1 MSADAPRPS
10 LLAETLA
17 SARGVWRMLTFRS
30 DWKSY
35 FNVTETGVARS
46 FLGVVLA
53 LPAFALLVAS
63 VNHFAAENPA
73 IASAEAR
80 ITGIEA
86 LAIWAR
92 FWLVFPVLAAIMA
105 MVLNVRGRFAS
116 WLVAHNWAVFVLIH
130 LQAAYWALYAAGLA
144 DAQAL
149 GSLVAIYQ
157 MVRLYVHWRVAH
169 AALGLPIGL
178 STLAAAVP
186 LIADYLIMAAL

>member
-1 MSADAPRPS
+1 MSAEPPRPS
-10 LLAETLA
+10 LLAETA
-17 SARGVWRMLTFRS
+17 SSMRGVWRMLTFRS
-30 DWKSY
+30 DWKTY

-46 FLGVVLA
+46 FLGVILA
-53 LPAFALLVAS
+53 LPAFALMVAA

-73 IASAEAR
+73 IASMEAR
-80 ITGIEA
+80 ITLGEA
-86 LAIWAR
+86 ALIWAR
-92 FWLVFPVLAAIMA
+92 FWLVFPVLAAVMA
-105 MVLNVRGRFAS
+105 MVLSVRDRFAS
-116 WLVAHNWAVFVLIH
+116 WLVVHNWAVFSLIH

-157 MVRLYVHWRVAH
+157 IVRLFVHWRVAH

-186 LIADYLIMAAL
+186 LVADSLIMAAL